1 MPLAGRGLTGAR
13 VYPYMGVDGTQ
24 VLQIRGPA
32 DVLDRLEATHLML
45 KGDETITMIA
55 NRFFVQAEL
64 SRKDTKFLVVTYEY
78 RNMPVYEY
86 LEALL
91 HEYPQC
97 WMKNEFSTDQ
107 GICGVWIGR
116 MVGGKPALQEQAW
129 AELGYDEIIYGEDF
143 SG

>member
-1 MPLAGRGLTGAR
+1 
-13 VYPYMGVDGTQ
+13 MGVDGTQ

-32 DVLDRLEATHLML
+32 RVLDALEACHLII
-45 KGDETITMIA
+45 KGNERISLIA
-55 NRFFVQAEL
+55 NRFFLKAEL
-64 SRKDTKFLVVTYEY
+64 SRKDPKFLVVTYEY

-91 HEYPQC
+91 REFPQC

-116 MVGGKPALQEQAW
+116 MVGGEPVLQEQAW
-129 AELGYDEIIYGEDF
+129 MELGYDEIIYGEDF
-143 SG
+143 SE

>member
-1 MPLAGRGLTGAR
+1 
-13 VYPYMGVDGTQ
+13 MGVDGTQ
-24 VLQIRGPA
+24 VLQVRGPA
-32 DVLDRLEATHLML
+32 SVLDAMEACHLII
-45 KGDETITMIA
+45 KGDERISLIA

-64 SRKDTKFLVVTYEY
+64 SRKDPKFLVVTYEY

-91 HEYPQC
+91 REFPQC

-116 MVGGKPALQEQAW
+116 MIDGEPALQEQAW
-129 AELGYDEIIYGEDF
+129 TELGYDEIEGEDF
-143 SG
+143 SE

>member
-32 DVLDRLEATHLML
+32 QVLDRLEACHLII
-45 KGDETITMIA
+45 KGDERITLIA
-55 NRFFVQAEL
+55 NRFFAEAEI
-64 SRKDTKFLVVTYEY
+64 SRREPKFLVVTYEY
-78 RNMPVYEY
+78 RNMPIYEY
-86 LEALL
+86 LEELL
-91 HEYPQC
+91 HAFPQC

-129 AELGYDEIIYGEDF
+129 TELGYDEIIYGEDF